1 VAYAKDREDF
11 LNAQRSTLNTQ
22 RLRCRRGLA
31 VAAAAL
37 SGILLWA
44 AFPPSSQADSAWMAL
59 VPVMLVIRHCA
70 PRAAAG
76 WAWLA
81 GLIFWVATLSW
92 FPAIIKNGGP
102 WPLVLLGQL
111 GLAAWCAAFLAA
123 YAFASSLVWQ
133 WAGLSPGW
141 RRVCAVL
148 CVDPLL
154 WAGSELVRGWLF
166 SGFAWNFLGVSQVNN
181 LPVIQVASV
190 AGVYGVSALV
200 VAVNGA
206 VASIVER
213 AAVPFAARLTASA
226 AARVV
231 PRPGWGGRLMH
242 SAESMLPV
250 ALAVFCW
257 YMGMQRIQR
266 AHRLDGQAAA
276 WRIALVQPNSPC
288 VFTLSDDTLRSQQE
302 LLVSQTRL
310 AGAARPDLVVWPET
324 AVLGSVP
331 YEPDTLRVIREGAAA
346 AGAPL
351 LTGALEI
358 ERTTVSSTAPQGL
371 LYYNAAWLYSATGE
385 VLGRYRK
392 HHLVPFGEYIPLDKR
407 VPALQR
413 LAPTG
418 VSCTPGRDSGVLHV
432 ARASGGTLALG
443 PLICFEDTV
452 PALSRAAVRAG
463 ARLLVL
469 MTNDAWF
476 NGSVEPLQHLDQ
488 SIFRAVENGVPL
500 VRAANSGVTC
510 AVDAVG
516 RVMRLESKGK
526 ATDFD
531 GFLVTQVAVADT
543 PLAAPYTRWGDRVLG
558 LPGAA
563 LLLALMAAGA
573 RRPGAARM
581 GPVEERTDGE
591 ET

>member
-1 VAYAKDREDF
+1 
-11 LNAQRSTLNTQ
+11 
-22 RLRCRRGLA
+22 
-31 VAAAAL
+31 
-37 SGILLWA
+37 
-44 AFPPSSQADSAWMAL
+44 MAL
-59 VPVMLVIRHCA
+59 VPIMLVIRHCG
-70 PRAAAG
+70 PRAAVG

-111 GLAAWCAAFLAA
+111 GLAAWCAAFMAA
-123 YAFASSLVWQ
+123 YAFASSRVWR
-133 WAGLSPGW
+133 WAGRAPGW

-148 CVDPLL
+148 VADPVL

-181 LPVIQVASV
+181 LPLIQAASV
-190 AGVYGVSALV
+190 AGVYAVSAIV

-213 AAVPFAARLTASA
+213 AVAPFTARLTVPVSGAPAS
-226 AARVV
+226 
-231 PRPGWGGRLMH
+231 RPGWGGRLLL

-257 YMGMQRIQR
+257 YWGMQRIQR
-266 AHRLDGQAAA
+266 ARRLDEHAET
-276 WRIALVQPNSPC
+276 WRVALVQPNSPC
-288 VFTLSDDTLRSQQE
+288 VFTLDDDTVRNQQE
-302 LLVSQTRL
+302 VLVKQTRL

-358 ERTTVSSTAPQGL
+358 ERATVSSAAPQGL

-385 VLGRYRK
+385 ALGRYRK

-432 ARASGGTLALG
+432 VRASGGTLALG

-516 RVMRLESKGK
+516 RVKRLESEGA

-531 GFLVTQVAVADT
+531 GFLVMPVAVADT

-558 LPGAA
+558 LPGAV
-563 LLLALMAAGA
+563 LLLALLATGA
-573 RRPGAARM
+573 RRRVAARS
-581 GPVEERTDGE
+581 VAEEKQTDCEG
-591 ET
+591 T